1 MFRTFTSV
9 RRQSGVTLI
18 GLLFWAVLLSS
29 VALVA
34 MKVFPAV
41 TEYRTILTMVNK
53 IADSGGTTVPEI
65 RKAFE
70 RATAVEYGVTSITSK
85 DLDAYRFLI
94 IKNVKFLAAFNGIT
108 YQPFTADELGVHQVG
123 PVLLAKRTE
132 RRIAHV
138 LHGGQEQRE
147 LRELD
152 GADARHAPQK

>member
-1 MFRTFTSV
+1 MFRTSTSA

-65 RKAFE
+65 RSAFE
-70 RATAVEYGVTSITSK
+70 RAASVEYGVTSISSK
-85 DLDAYRFLI
+85 DLEVTKEDDRVVISFAYDKEIPLFEPVYLLI
-94 IKNVKFLAAFNGIT
+94 KFEGRST
-108 YQPFTADELGVHQVG
+108 
-123 PVLLAKRTE
+123 R
-132 RRIAHV
+132 
-138 LHGGQEQRE
+138 
-147 LRELD
+147 
-152 GADARHAPQK
+152 